1 MPNLLGVTNPV
12 PGHDNAN
19 INRNLPVSPND
30 PRIQNAPDP
39 SRVSRPD
46 NRTERQD
53 QGDSTGPGGAL
64 RYDSNFQTFL
74 QKLTNTP
81 QLNQV
86 LTQVLLGERSVVSS
100 GLGEGVSGEM
110 AGLLEMLKMSEGE
123 LLQFLQQQSASG
135 SRFSGALFTLL
146 REAYSQSQSE
156 GIRGDILQ
164 FLKRYSDYTSSGHV
178 EGNLMRTLT
187 QLTRSIPASYGSQL
201 LNMAQQL
208 GERFALKDQPGAL
221 KLLQN
226 AILPFLASYTEKTHD
241 MGLSRSLISLLAL
254 DISRY
259 ENGTKEGLLQ
269 AFRQLNGHAAL
280 RARLGGLSDEA
291 LLRLI
296 DSSPFV
302 RAGQEDQFANQLA
315 KAASWAMRGE
325 GGREMQD
332 AFRQILSAFLVN
344 ESVYMPLNHMII
356 PMEWDGR
363 MMFSELWV
371 DPDAEDNLR
380 RGRNTQDNTVRFLF
394 KVDIQGLGFFDLV
407 MASRGDAVELQ
418 VYCPETVAPFAQK
431 VQGDLTQILKDN
443 GLKPNGVSVRQ
454 MEKPLTISS
463 VFPKIFEGENS
474 VNVKV

>member
-12 PGHDNAN
+12 PGHDSAN
-19 INRNLPVSPND
+19 INRNLPISPND

-46 NRTERQD
+46 NRSERQD

-74 QKLTNTP
+74 QKLANTP
-81 QLNQV
+81 QLSET
-86 LTQVLLGERSVVSS
+86 LTRILLGERSVVSS
-100 GLGEGVSGEM
+100 GIGEGVSTEM
-110 AGLLEMLKMSEGE
+110 AALLKMLQMSEGE
-123 LLQFLQQQSASG
+123 LLQFMQQQTASG
-135 SRFSGALFTLL
+135 SRFNGALFTLL

-156 GIRGDILQ
+156 GIRNDILQ
-164 FLKRYSDYTSSGHV
+164 FLKRYSDFTSSDHI

-187 QLTRSIPASYGSQL
+187 QLTRAIPASYGSQL

-208 GERFALKDQPGAL
+208 GERFAQKDQGGAL

-259 ENGTKEGLLQ
+259 ENGTREGLLQ

-291 LLRLI
+291 LFRLI
-296 DSSPFV
+296 ENSTFV

-315 KAASWAMRGE
+315 KAASWAMRGQ
-325 GGREMQD
+325 GGAEMQD
-332 AFRQILSAFLVN
+332 AFRQIVSAFLVN

-356 PMEWDGR
+356 PMEWAGKL
-363 MMFSELWV
+363 MFSELWV
-371 DPDAEDNLR
+371 DPDAERDGERGSPGGGKTLR
-380 RGRNTQDNTVRFLF
+380 MLIKMDVQFL
-394 KVDIQGLGFFDLV
+394 GAFDV
-407 MASRGDAVELQ
+407 IVNARDKNVVLQ
-418 VYCPETVAPFAQK
+418 LACPEQVAVFSKEITAAMN
-431 VQGDLTQILKDN
+431 DILKRN
-443 GLKPNGVSVRQ
+443 GLQPS
-454 MEKPLTISS
+454 TIQVAAMRRPVAISE
-463 VFPKIFEGENS
+463 VFPKLFERGFG
-474 VNVKV
+474 VNVKI

>member
-1 MPNLLGVTNPV
+1 MPNLLGITNPV
-12 PGHDNAN
+12 PGHDSAN
-19 INRNLPVSPND
+19 INRNMPVNPND

-74 QKLTNTP
+74 QKLANSP
-81 QLNQV
+81 QLTQV
-86 LTQVLLGERSVVSS
+86 LTQLLLGERSIVAS
-100 GLGEGVSGEM
+100 GLGEGVAQEM
-110 AGLLEMLKMSEGE
+110 SALLDMLQMSEGE
-123 LLQFLQQQSASG
+123 RLQFMQQQSAAG
-135 SRFSGALFTLL
+135 SRFNGALFTLL
-146 REAYSQSQSE
+146 REAYSQSQSD

-164 FLKRYSDYTSSGHV
+164 FLKRYSDFTSSGHI

-187 QLTRSIPASYGSQL
+187 QLTRAVPASYGSQL

-208 GERFALKDQPGAL
+208 GERFAQKDQSGAL

-259 ENGTKEGLLQ
+259 ENGSKEGLLQ
-269 AFRQLNGHAAL
+269 SFRQLNGHAAL

-296 DSSPFV
+296 ENSTFV
-302 RAGQEDQFANQLA
+302 RAGQEDQFANALT
-315 KAASWAMRGE
+315 KAAAWAMQGK
-325 GGREMQD
+325 GGSEMQD
-332 AFRQILSAFLVN
+332 AFRQIVSAFLVN

-356 PMEWDGR
+356 PMMPIDR
-363 MMFSELWV
+363 
-371 DPDAEDNLR
+371 
-380 RGRNTQDNTVRFLF
+380 
-394 KVDIQGLGFFDLV
+394 K
-407 MASRGDAVELQ
+407 
-418 VYCPETVAPFAQK
+418 
-431 VQGDLTQILKDN
+431 
-443 GLKPNGVSVRQ
+443 SV
-454 MEKPLTISS
+454 
-463 VFPKIFEGENS
+463 V
-474 VNVKV
+474 